1 MASKAFTGHDNG
13 VRVLARRRF
22 LRAASLGAA
31 LTALAACSQA
41 APAAPTAAPQPT
53 TAPAAATPTS
63 AAAAQPT
70 QAATAQPTQAA
81 GAQPTTAA
89 APSGVP
95 EAKMNPTAAQGKELH
110 ILAWNSYKSDGLK
123 TWVPKFEQEVG
134 GKVVF
139 DLVASNSLADKQI
152 VALTGGTGEFDLTT
166 TDEPYIPAYSP
177 YLVDLSPLIK
187 QDSFPVDDW
196 VPIMWDAG
204 VYQGKVYAIPFD
216 SNVEIL
222 YYRKDLL
229 DGKGLKVPVKWSE
242 LYDDAMKTQDRDK
255 EVWGTLLV
263 TKRDDQT
270 GINLWTYIESWGNEI
285 FGSDYKPAF
294 QNDQGYA
301 AAEFFKKL
309 VDTTAP
315 KGHLGYD
322 GSVLPDNMASGH
334 GVFFYY
340 WSSVT
345 LSILRSK
352 KATVADKVGFAP
364 ALGETA
370 GPLSM
375 RGVWSMALASASKNR
390 DAAWEF
396 LKWFSSFQGQ
406 LRYVQGGSGNPCR
419 LSVLQSDAFKKT
431 SPASDAIA
439 ATIKIAK
446 KRPIFKEYHD
456 IIDQMDIWASKLTSG
471 ETTPKQ
477 TIDGLAGAL
486 DDIMKKGGYQKA

>member
-1 MASKAFTGHDNG
+1 MN
-13 VRVLARRRF
+13 
-22 LRAASLGAA
+22 
-31 LTALAACSQA
+31 
-41 APAAPTAAPQPT
+41 
-53 TAPAAATPTS
+53 
-63 AAAAQPT
+63 
-70 QAATAQPTQAA
+70 
-81 GAQPTTAA
+81 
-89 APSGVP
+89 P
-95 EAKMNPTAAQGKELH
+95 EAAKGKELH

-123 TWVPKFEQEVG
+123 TWVPKYEQEVG

-139 DLVASNSLADKQI
+139 DLVASNTLADKQI

-166 TDEPYIPAYSP
+166 ADEPYIPAYSP

-187 QDSFPVDDW
+187 QDNFPVDDW

-204 VYQGKVYAIPFD
+204 IYQGKVYAIPFD

-255 EVWGTLLV
+255 ELWGTLLV

-270 GINLWTYIESWGNEI
+270 GINLWTFIESWGNEI
-285 FGSDYKPAF
+285 IGNDFKPAF

-309 VDTTAP
+309 VDTTAQ

-322 GSVLPDNMASGH
+322 SSVLPDTMATGH

-345 LSILRSK
+345 LSILKDK

-396 LKWFSSFQGQ
+396 LKWFSSYQGQ
-406 LRYVQGGSGNPCR
+406 LRYVQGGSGNACR
-419 LSVLQSDAFKKT
+419 LSVLNSDDFKKV
-431 SPASDAIA
+431 SPAGDAIA

-471 ETTPKQ
+471 ESTPKQ
-477 TIDGLAGAL
+477 AIDGLAGAL